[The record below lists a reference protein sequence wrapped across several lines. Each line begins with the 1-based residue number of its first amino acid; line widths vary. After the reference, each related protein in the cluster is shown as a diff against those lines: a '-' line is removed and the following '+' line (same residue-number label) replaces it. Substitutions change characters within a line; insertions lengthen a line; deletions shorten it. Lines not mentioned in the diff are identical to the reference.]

1 MKKQLCLFVL
11 ASLISSLSFAG
22 SVTVD
27 VNLNPA
33 GSFKAKTS
41 EIKGIAIVKGDEI
54 SASNISVPLKGLK
67 TGVELRDKHTLKHL
81 ETTKYPEAVL
91 ISATGKGGKGTG
103 KIKIKGI
110 EKDIAGTYKING
122 DQVDAEFKL
131 NLPDFKITGIN
142 YMGVGVED
150 EVTLHVSLPFKK

>member
-1 MKKQLCLFVL
+1 MKKQLSLFVL
-11 ASLISSLSFAG
+11 VGFLSSLSYAG

-27 VNLNPA
+27 VTLNPA

-41 EIKGIAIVKGDEI
+41 DIKGTATVKGDEI
-54 SASNISVPLKGLK
+54 SASNIAVPLKGIK

-81 ETTKYPEAVL
+81 EADKYPEAVL
-91 ISATGKGGKGTG
+91 VSATGKGGKGTG

-110 EKDIAGTYKING
+110 EKDIAGTYKISGNN
-122 DQVDAEFKL
+122 VEAEFDL
-131 NLPDFKITGIN
+131 NLPDFKITGIS

-150 EVTLHVSLPFKK
+150 KVTLHIVMPIKK